1 MIIPPGIIEV
11 TTSSGTKITKRIEV
25 PYGHPKRPIS
35 VEALH
40 AKFADNAAHAAVPIP
55 ATTVERVM
63 ELLDTLE
70 TSSDVAEIPRLLGGE

>member
-11 TTSSGTKITKRIEV
+11 TTRSGIKITKRIEV

-35 VEALH
+35 AEALH
-40 AKFADNAAHAAVPIP
+40 AKFADNAAHAAVPVP
-55 ATTVERVM
+55 ATAVERVM

-70 TSSDVAEIPRLLGGE
+70 TSADVAEIPRLLGGE